1 MKIFSKMYNLYL
13 KKILRSLGVR
23 VGLCLKLCLI
33 FQEIYPKY
41 AYNRYAYKKKL
52 VYIRDHNHLNPCIFL
67 FIVVRKD
74 NFHPCFSS

>member
-1 MKIFSKMYNLYL
+1 MILCPLIFWRYEDFFYNGEFVL

-41 AYNRYAYKKKL
+41 VYNRYAYKKNL
-52 VYIRDHNHLNPCIFL
+52 V
-67 FIVVRKD
+67 
-74 NFHPCFSS
+74 

>member
-1 MKIFSKMYNLYL
+1 MEFVL

-41 AYNRYAYKKKL
+41 AYNRYAYRKKL
-52 VYIRDHNHLNPCIFL
+52 VYHPYMSLCRLTCLLQVSGQFVGEVCIRTFFTL
-67 FIVVRKD
+67 
-74 NFHPCFSS
+74 